1 MGANRLG
8 GLALPDA
15 CRYAGMLNQDQ
26 LRNRAARLL
35 ALALK
40 AREEGHLDNAERF
53 TQRASENSG
62 APHSTRTAWY
72 SKWRESHRAPRAGC
86 RPPTQPAA
94 KPGNLN

>member
-53 TQRASENSG
+53 TQRASEILEHPTALERLGTQSG
-62 APHSTRTAWY
+62 EKATEHPEPDADRQRSR
-72 SKWRESHRAPRAGC
+72 PRSLA
-86 RPPTQPAA
+86 T
-94 KPGNLN
+94 